1 MALQLLL
8 SSSVMWCYEVYGW
21 WRRFPIEAVCF
32 GGELKNTG
40 ISNNIKP
47 RLSFECLMDRRMAV
61 MIDDGQLNDFSQKGM
76 STLSQ

>member
-1 MALQLLL
+1 
-8 SSSVMWCYEVYGW
+8 MWCYEVYGW

-47 RLSFECLMDRRMAV
+47 RLSFECF
-61 MIDDGQLNDFSQKGM
+61 DG
-76 STLSQ
+76 